1 MTMATLKEREAEI
14 IEAFEW
20 VEDEIDRYELIIE
33 MGKSLPILPEEY
45 KIPAFEIKGCQSKVW
60 LVTKEHN
67 QRIFFEADSNTMITK
82 GIIAL
87 LLRVVNDSSK
97 EELKN
102 YQFDF
107 IDAIQLRS
115 HLTSQ
120 RSNGLSSMIQ
130 KIKSAV

>member
-1 MTMATLKEREAEI
+1 MTLANFKEREAEI

-20 VEDEIDRYELIIE
+20 IEDEIDRYELIIE

-45 KIPAFEIKGCQSKVW
+45 KIPEFEIKGCQSKVW
-60 LVTKEHN
+60 LVTKEN
-67 QRIFFEADSNTMITK
+67 QGRVFFEADSNTMITK

-87 LLRVVNDSSK
+87 LLKVVNDSSK

-120 RSNGLSSMIQ
+120 RSNGLTSMIQ
-130 KIKSAV
+130 KIKSVV